1 MACRDRTAEF
11 NSVVRSLQSY
21 HVAQAPKGRPS
32 AKTSQVLQ
40 EARRIGYDINCTYAK
55 LEKLTE
61 LAKMRSGSSFG
72 DPASHIQELTQV
84 IKQDISKLN
93 SDIGELQQ
101 RMREQTHSD
110 NRHSKTHSSSVVV
123 SLQTQLANMS
133 KDFKSVLELRTE
145 SLKQQKQ
152 RREQFSSA
160 PTMTP
165 MVTTLSTFGGREEGS
180 SLLHRG
186 SINGSSEVSIDMDS
200 VHKQNQQ
207 QQSQQL
213 QLIDQQ
219 DTYIQER
226 ADAMENIH
234 STIVELGTIFRQL
247 AVMVKE
253 QEEQVMRIDANVSE
267 TEINIEGAHTEL
279 LKYFKGVTSN
289 RWLMIKIFLVVM
301 VFFVIFVIFLA

>member
-21 HVAQAPKGRPS
+21 HAVQTPRTRPA

-84 IKQDISKLN
+84 IKQDIGKLN

-101 RMREQTHSD
+101 RLREQTYSENKHS
-110 NRHSKTHSSSVVV
+110 RSHSSTVVV
-123 SLQTQLANMS
+123 SLQSQLADMS

-152 RREQFSSA
+152 RREQFSA
-160 PTMTP
+160 TPTMAP
-165 MVTTLSTFGGREEGS
+165 MATTLSSFGGKEEGS
-180 SLLHRG
+180 VLLRG
-186 SINGSSEVSIDMDS
+186 GGPSDVSIDMDT
-200 VHKQNQQ
+200 VQNQ
-207 QQSQQL
+207 SQL

-219 DTYIQER
+219 DGYIQER
-226 ADAMENIH
+226 ADAMQNIH

-247 AVMVKE
+247 AEMVKE

-267 TEINIEGAHTEL
+267 TEINVESAHTEL

-301 VFFVIFVIFLA
+301 VFFIIFVIFLA